1 MKTIRG
7 KLLVYFFA
15 FLILFQVIAISIF
28 VSSNKLTNT
37 YQSSFQRFLL
47 LNSISEKA
55 DELYSFARAFV
66 DQSEPDHVHGFYQ
79 LKDDLVNEKEKLLN
93 TMFDDE
99 KIELRN
105 YINTLDTFIHETEL
119 TVGFILLDDIEQ
131 YTHHLEETRRASQY
145 IREATL
151 ELLDVELTAYQSI
164 YNDLQKRNEYFFIFI
179 IFLFLTTIILAI
191 FFALWFSKGITKP
204 IQSLSNAAREVSEG
218 DLQGKPLSIQSNDE
232 LKFLADTFNNMRTNI
247 HRLVEKIKDQSE
259 LDQLLKDMEIKHL
272 QNQINPHFLFNTL
285 NTLSKMAYL
294 EDAKTTSYLIE
305 SVATLL
311 RHSLGERDKSV
322 TLRDEVEVVKWYFHI
337 QKTRFSER
345 TTFEYDVDENCLDRQ
360 IPRLTLQPLVENAF
374 IHGIED
380 RVEGGFISIRIY
392 NTPENIIVEVCVDCV
407 GMSQSTVDQI
417 ISLNV
422 NEIEHVGHS
431 TGIGLTNVI
440 RRLQLFF
447 KVDEIIEIDSKLNQ
461 GTIVRL
467 LLPKN

>member
-105 YINTLDTFIHETEL
+105 YINTLETFIHETEL

-191 FFALWFSKGITKP
+191 FLHYGFQKEL
-204 IQSLSNAAREVSEG
+204 QSRYNHCQMQRGKYRKEIYRESRYLSNRMM
-218 DLQGKPLSIQSNDE
+218 N
-232 LKFLADTFNNMRTNI
+232 
-247 HRLVEKIKDQSE
+247 
-259 LDQLLKDMEIKHL
+259 
-272 QNQINPHFLFNTL
+272 
-285 NTLSKMAYL
+285 
-294 EDAKTTSYLIE
+294 
-305 SVATLL
+305 
-311 RHSLGERDKSV
+311 
-322 TLRDEVEVVKWYFHI
+322 
-337 QKTRFSER
+337 
-345 TTFEYDVDENCLDRQ
+345 
-360 IPRLTLQPLVENAF
+360 
-374 IHGIED
+374 
-380 RVEGGFISIRIY
+380 
-392 NTPENIIVEVCVDCV
+392 
-407 GMSQSTVDQI
+407 
-417 ISLNV
+417 
-422 NEIEHVGHS
+422 
-431 TGIGLTNVI
+431 
-440 RRLQLFF
+440 
-447 KVDEIIEIDSKLNQ
+447 
-461 GTIVRL
+461 
-467 LLPKN
+467 